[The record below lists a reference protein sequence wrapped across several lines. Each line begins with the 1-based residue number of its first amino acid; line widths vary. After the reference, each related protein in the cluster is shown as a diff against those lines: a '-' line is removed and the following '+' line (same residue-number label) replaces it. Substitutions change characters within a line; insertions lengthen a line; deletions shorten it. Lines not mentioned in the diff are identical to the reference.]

1 LWRAAAAHRRGR
13 CSIEPRS
20 GSDPGGLTPNG
31 VCLTFTRSGYDD
43 GTVRGWG
50 LALTLVAFAAL
61 SLGGW
66 LGGALVFRHGMRVE
80 EDAAES
86 TQDAGVTHRTRTHG
100 A

>member
-1 LWRAAAAHRRGR
+1 LSHLHAQRLRRRHR
-13 CSIEPRS
+13 E
-20 GSDPGGLTPNG
+20 GL
-31 VCLTFTRSGYDD
+31 
-43 GTVRGWG
+43 G

>member
-1 LWRAAAAHRRGR
+1 VLFLLAAIVQ
-13 CSIEPRS
+13 S
-20 GSDPGGLTPNG
+20 
-31 VCLTFTRSGYDD
+31 SGYDD
-43 GTVRGWG
+43 GTVTGWG

-80 EDAAES
+80 ADAAEP
-86 TQDAGVTHRTRTHG
+86 TQPATLPDRTRTHG